1 MSFFLWSADMVAR
14 LLKVRRRFPVAFFVL
29 FTWNVEL
36 LQTLLS
42 SLFVINELCFLT
54 KCSFLLGNDEFTKR
68 PLQHEWTEV
77 VNEQKNSAS
86 VNEKNSVFNPSKY
99 FVALKKVN
107 LSILSTFERSFSKKL
122 GKTPTSHIIHSLGVE
137 YCWIV
142 HDSEPIKLLKSPRS
156 LSGYILIWNIRNLS
170 FYLAVRSTCDA
181 CAARATNR
189 NKPHLTQNPLISYE
203 ERLPLKTSALQFF
216 RVVDWP

>member
-1 MSFFLWSADMVAR
+1 MKCWHGGSVARGEASFSCSILCPIYLKCRTSANIAFLFVCHKWTSFFDKM
-14 LLKVRRRFPVAFFVL
+14 
-29 FTWNVEL
+29 
-36 LQTLLS
+36 
-42 SLFVINELCFLT
+42 
-54 KCSFLLGNDEFTKR
+54 FLLVRKR
-68 PLQHEWTEV
+68 WVHKT
-77 VNEQKNSAS
+77 AS
-86 VNEKNSVFNPSKY
+86 STRINGSCKHFPSKKFSHLNGKNSVFNPSKY
-99 FVALKKVN
+99 FLALQKVN

-122 GKTPTSHIIHSLGVE
+122 EKTPSSPIIHSLGVE

-156 LSGYILIWNIRNLS
+156 LSGYILIWNIGNS
-170 FYLAVRSTCDA
+170 SVYLAVRSTCEA

-203 ERLPLKTSALQFF
+203 ERLPLKTSALQFY

>member
-1 MSFFLWSADMVAR
+1 MKCWHGGSVAQGEASFSCSILCPIYLKCRTSANIAFLVVCHKWTSFFDKM
-14 LLKVRRRFPVAFFVL
+14 
-29 FTWNVEL
+29 
-36 LQTLLS
+36 
-42 SLFVINELCFLT
+42 
-54 KCSFLLGNDEFTKR
+54 FLLVRKRWVHKTASSTRTK
-68 PLQHEWTEV
+68 TEV
-77 VNEQKNSAS
+77 VNEQKNSAT

-99 FVALKKVN
+99 FLALKKVN

-170 FYLAVRSTCDA
+170 FYLAVRSTCEA

-216 RVVDWP
+216 RVADWP